1 MFFPIFAK
9 NFKKLFVFMIQSK
22 LTQHSPFLLPIME
35 EFYSLQGEGFHT
47 GKPAYFLRIGGC
59 DVGCFFCDVKE
70 SWDAS
75 KHSLTKTD
83 EVIERISANVSKA
96 VVVTGGEPM
105 LYDLTYLCDQLQQ
118 NGVALFLETSGSEKL
133 SGKWDWI
140 CLSPKH
146 NHPPRQEFFDLAN
159 ELKVV
164 IFDENDFVWAE
175 ENAQKVKEN
184 CHLLLQPEWS
194 NSPKMMS
201 KIVDYV
207 LAHPKWRI
215 SLQSHKFMNIP

>member
-1 MFFPIFAK
+1 MQ
-9 NFKKLFVFMIQSK
+9 KKLSYIFKSM
-22 LTQHSPFLLPIME
+22 LHSQIPQLSPYQLPIME

-75 KHSLTKTD
+75 KHQLTSTD
-83 EVIERISANVSKA
+83 EVIERIAANKSKA
-96 VVVTGGEPM
+96 VVVTGGEPL
-105 LYDLTYLCDQLQQ
+105 LYDLTYLCSELKKR
-118 NGVALFLETSGSEKL
+118 GVSLFLETSGSEPL
-133 SGKWDWI
+133 SGEWDWI

-146 NHPPRQEFFDLAN
+146 NHPPLQELLDQAN

-164 IFDENDFVWAE
+164 IYDDQDFKWAE

-184 CHLLLQPEWS
+184 CFLFLQPEWS
-194 NSPKMMS
+194 NSPLMMS
-201 KIVDYV
+201 KIVTYALDN
-207 LAHPKWRI
+207 PKWSV